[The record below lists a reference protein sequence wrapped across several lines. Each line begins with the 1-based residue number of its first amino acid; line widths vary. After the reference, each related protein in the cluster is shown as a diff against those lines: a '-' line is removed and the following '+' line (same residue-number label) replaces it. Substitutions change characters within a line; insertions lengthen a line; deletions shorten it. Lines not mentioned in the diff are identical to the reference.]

1 MKKRLSYDII
11 VTFERGDWMI
21 LNKKEIILE
30 YMLVIIGNLILA
42 LGVGLFIL
50 PNHILSGGV
59 AGIAVALEPILHISS
74 NMIIN
79 ILTFC
84 LFGVGALVLGK
95 KFLIKTAL
103 SSILYPLF
111 LTIISQFTDAV
122 YITDNAIL
130 ASLYGGVMIGLGV
143 GLVFRTGASTGG
155 MDIPPLIINKY
166 TGLPLPTLVL
176 VIDGL
181 TVILGAAV
189 YGIEASLIG
198 IISVWVSSYMIN
210 KAITFGGHEAKNVMI
225 ISDKYE
231 EIMNAIAQSIGR
243 GATILEGIGG
253 YTKEKRPVLMIV
265 IVKKQYA
272 EVNRIV
278 SHIDPT
284 AFMIVTDA
292 REVQGEG
299 FTYEEE
305 L

>member
-1 MKKRLSYDII
+1 
-11 VTFERGDWMI
+11 MI
-21 LNKKEIILE
+21 LNKREIILE
-30 YMLVIIGNLILA
+30 YVLVILGNLVLA

-59 AGIAVALEPILHISS
+59 AGIAVALEPLIHIEP

-79 ILTFC
+79 VLTLC
-84 LFGVGALVLGK
+84 LFGVGTLVLGK
-95 KFLIKTAL
+95 KFALKTAL

-111 LTIISQFTDAV
+111 LTIISQFADAV
-122 YITDNAIL
+122 YITDNPLL
-130 ASLYGGVMIGLGV
+130 ASLYGGIMVGLGV

-176 VIDGL
+176 IIDGL
-181 TVILGAAV
+181 TVVLGALV

-210 KAITFGGHEAKNVMI
+210 KAITFGGHDAKNVMI
-225 ISDKYE
+225 ISDKHE
-231 EIMNAIAQSIGR
+231 EIMNTIQQTMNR
-243 GATILEGIGG
+243 GATILNAVGG
-253 YTKEKRPVLMIV
+253 YTGVKRPVLMIV
-265 IVKKQYA
+265 IVKKQFA
-272 EVNRIV
+272 ELNRIV
-278 SHIDPT
+278 SHIDPS

-305 L
+305 I

>member
-59 AGIAVALEPILHISS
+59 AGIAVALEPILLISS